1 MELLFAPE
9 NNAFTIAL
17 GLLFAIAILEG
28 VGTLLGFAF
37 IGLIDGLIPSIEFN
51 AGSAL
56 DAGHPYSMGKI
67 MSWLRIGRVPAI
79 LIFIAFLASFGL
91 VGLILQYLSAKLF
104 GSYTPQ
110 IIIVPIA
117 FAMSLPFTRMSSSVL
132 CAILPKDETSAISES
147 SLIGHTGIIV
157 LGTARK
163 ANAVQ
168 AKVKDENGKTHYIMV
183 EPDNDN
189 EEFTEGSRVLLV
201 NKAGAVF
208 KVIESSHELLAE
220 DCKTSI

>member
-17 GLLFAIAILEG
+17 GLLFAIALLEG

-37 IGLIDGLIPSIEFN
+37 IGLIDGLIPSIEIN
-51 AGSAL
+51 AGNVL
-56 DAGHPYSMGKI
+56 DAGHPDSMGKI

-91 VGLILQYLSAKLF
+91 VGLILQYISAELF
-104 GSYTPQ
+104 GSYTTQ
-110 IIIVPIA
+110 IIMVPIA
-117 FAMSLPFTRMSSSVL
+117 FAISLPFTRMSSSIL
-132 CAILPKDETSAISES
+132 CKILPKDETSAISES
-147 SLIGHTGIIV
+147 SLIGRTGIIV

-183 EPDNDN
+183 EPDNEED
-189 EEFTEGSRVLLV
+189 EFTEGSRVLLV
-201 NKAGAVF
+201 NKSGGIF
-208 KVIESSHELLAE
+208 TVIESTHELLAE
-220 DCKTSI
+220 ESKSSI